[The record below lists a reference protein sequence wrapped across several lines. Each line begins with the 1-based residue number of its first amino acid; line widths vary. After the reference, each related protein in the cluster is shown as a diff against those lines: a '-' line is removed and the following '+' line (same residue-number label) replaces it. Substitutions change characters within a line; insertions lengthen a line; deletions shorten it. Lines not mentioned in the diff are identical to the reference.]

1 VQRTCLLS
9 STKAE
14 PSPLVDRHGAKK
26 SKPGGPHNYS
36 LGCLFPVSHMQNG
49 LDRNKIIIITYRRHT
64 ARGKIQEDHREGGE
78 QTAEQW
84 STISVC
90 QLPVP
95 AAPPLYSQPLKPRS
109 SPIPF
114 HLPPSFLHFGSNNP
128 ACFRSTPSIETS
140 LLLREFSAREAMAS
154 TSGSTTAVEER
165 EMEWKR
171 KRAAAGVESAA
182 AVSKWRTRRE
192 HEIYSSKLL
201 EALRLVRAGPSS
213 SPSSSAT
220 ATAPPR
226 SRAVREAADRA
237 LAVAARGR
245 TCWSRAILANRRRL
259 QAARRARLR
268 NPASPSSRH
277 ALVPATAASS
287 VSAQL
292 DGKKTP
298 PLARK
303 AKVLG
308 RLVPGCRKLPFPALL
323 TEASDYIAALEMQV
337 RAMTALA
344 EALSAVSSSGS
355 GSSPPPP
362 A

>member
-1 VQRTCLLS
+1 M
-9 STKAE
+9 K
-14 PSPLVDRHGAKK
+14 
-26 SKPGGPHNYS
+26 
-36 LGCLFPVSHMQNG
+36 
-49 LDRNKIIIITYRRHT
+49 
-64 ARGKIQEDHREGGE
+64 
-78 QTAEQW
+78 
-84 STISVC
+84 
-90 QLPVP
+90 
-95 AAPPLYSQPLKPRS
+95 
-109 SPIPF
+109 
-114 HLPPSFLHFGSNNP
+114 
-128 ACFRSTPSIETS
+128 
-140 LLLREFSAREAMAS
+140 
-154 TSGSTTAVEER
+154 
-165 EMEWKR
+165 WKR

-213 SPSSSAT
+213 SPSSSANAASAT
-220 ATAPPR
+220 AAAPPR

-245 TCWSRAILANRRRL
+245 TCWSRAILANRCRL
-259 QAARRARLR
+259 QSARRARLR

-355 GSSPPPP
+355 GSSPPP